1 MKYEV
6 NLTGKSKDTL
16 VFDTAKE
23 AVKYVLKALHCVG
36 FTVDG
41 RTFEEKFEE
50 IVWVGKGRVINA

>member
-6 NLTGKSKDTL
+6 NLTGKSRDTII
-16 VFDTAKE
+16 FDTAKE
-23 AVKYVLKALHCVG
+23 GVKYVLKALHSVG

-50 IVWVGKGRVINA
+50 IVWIGKGRVINA

>member
-6 NLTGKSKDTL
+6 NLTGKSRDTII
-16 VFDTAKE
+16 FDTAKE
-23 AVKYVLKALHCVG
+23 AVQYVLKALHSVG

-50 IVWVGKGRVINA
+50 IVWIGKGRVINA